1 MEKER
6 TLEFLKKYDYKFS
19 EEDHKIVVKL
29 DFSHHVYLDFSE
41 NDKLKITDKLTGYN
55 FLTGLLSMSF
65 KNAVIYN
72 GIMCFFALFIV
83 SILNFK
89 GMGNNLLII
98 FGFIM
103 IQYLSFSLYYLIKL
117 ESFKIQL
124 VKNQ

>member
-1 MEKER
+1 MEKEK
-6 TLEFLKKYDYKFS
+6 TIEFLKKYDYKFH

-29 DFSHHVYLDFSE
+29 DFSQRVYLDFS
-41 NDKLKITDKLTGYN
+41 NHDKIKITDKLTGYN
-55 FLTGLLSMSF
+55 FLTGLLSMSL

-72 GIMCFFALFIV
+72 CIMCFFALLII
-83 SILNFK
+83 SILHFK

-103 IQYLSFSLYYLIKL
+103 IQYLSFSIYYLIKL

-124 VKNQ
+124 IKNQ

>member
-1 MEKER
+1 MEKEK
-6 TLEFLKKYDYKFS
+6 TIEFLKKYDYKFH
-19 EEDHKIVVKL
+19 EEDQKIVVKL
-29 DFSHHVYLDFSE
+29 DFSQRVYLDFSE
-41 NDKLKITDKLTGYN
+41 DDKMKITDKLIGYN
-55 FLTGLLSMSF
+55 LLTGLLSISF

-72 GIMCFFALFIV
+72 SIMCFFTLFIV

-103 IQYLSFSLYYLIKL
+103 IQYLLFSPYYLIKL

-124 VKNQ
+124 IRNH